1 METFTKFL
9 YDFLGQFFSGIRI
22 IFQGLGKGLKETVNI
37 GSYSNIIQKYKGD
50 FSMPEWILVAIA
62 VGLILLIFVLVGL
75 LIFLTIR
82 KYGKI
87 RKKTIDQDAMLQ
99 EIASLNGQVAK
110 LVKEKD
116 EILAMKVSQLGLKPL
131 ESAEEEQEESAKVK
145 LPAQASVA
153 CLGKT

>member
-9 YDFLGQFFSGIRI
+9 YDFLGQFFSGIGMMFSGI
-22 IFQGLGKGLKETVNI
+22 GKGIKAIVDIPAYTD
-37 GSYSNIIQKYKGD
+37 IISKYKGD

-62 VGLILLIFVLVGL
+62 VGLIVLIFALVGA

-87 RKKTIDQDAMLQ
+87 RKKTIEQDSLLQ

-110 LVKEKD
+110 LVKEKENTLMVD
-116 EILAMKVSQLGLKPL
+116 GELQ
-131 ESAEEEQEESAKVK
+131 
-145 LPAQASVA
+145 
-153 CLGKT
+153 C

>member
-37 GSYSNIIQKYKGD
+37 SSYSNIIQKYKGD

-131 ESAEEEQEESAKVK
+131 ESAEEDHSRKK
-145 LPAQASVA
+145 
-153 CLGKT
+153 